1 MANMKKNLNYV
12 IWIQTVSMSTYK
24 TDHIFKD
31 TAKGVE
37 ARIDTSNYE
46 LDIPLRNQ
54 KNKNV
59 IRLMKDDLVEK
70 TMKSSMR

>member
-1 MANMKKNLNYV
+1 
-12 IWIQTVSMSTYK
+12 MSTYK
-24 TDHIFKD
+24 TDDIFKD
-31 TAKGVE
+31 TAKVIE

-70 TMKSSMR
+70 TMKSSMRWYQKNITI

>member
-1 MANMKKNLNYV
+1 MKKNLNYV

-24 TDHIFKD
+24 TDDIFKD
-31 TAKGVE
+31 TAKRVE